1 MKPALGV
8 LAGAGPLP
16 SAVVEAAR
24 AQGRPVFVLAF
35 EGHTDP
41 ATVAGVAHGWV
52 RLGQFADAFRL
63 LREAGVVEI
72 CLIGPV
78 RRPSLSE
85 LRPDWRAAQA
95 LARIGLRAFG
105 DDGLLSAVI
114 REIES
119 EGFIVVGADE
129 ILGALRGRAGLY
141 GRHAPSEAARTDIAR
156 AVEVLRALGAVDV
169 GQAAIVEHG
178 VVLGVEAIE
187 GTDALVSRCRALR
200 REQSGGVLVK
210 IAKPGQEH
218 RVDLPTIG
226 VTTVEAVAAAGFA
239 GIAIE
244 AGRSL
249 VADAE
254 AVGEAA
260 DRHGIF
266 VIGIDLA

>member
-1 MKPALGV
+1 MNEALGV

-16 SAVVEAAR
+16 SAVVAAAR

-41 ATVAGVAHGWV
+41 ETVIGVPHGWV
-52 RLGQFADAFRL
+52 RLGQFAEAFRL
-63 LREAGVVEI
+63 LREANVAEV

-78 RRPSLSE
+78 RRPTLSE

-95 LARIGLRAFG
+95 LARIGIRALG

-119 EGFIVVGADE
+119 EGFVVVGADA
-129 ILGALRGRAGLY
+129 ILGALRGRSGPY
-141 GRHAPSEAARTDIAR
+141 GRQAPSAADEEDIAR
-156 AVEVLRALGAVDV
+156 AVDVLRALGAADV

-178 VVLGVEAIE
+178 IVLGVEAIE

-200 REQSGGVLVK
+200 RERSGGVLVK
-210 IAKPGQEH
+210 IAKPGQEQ

-244 AGRSL
+244 AGRSI
-249 VADAE
+249 VADAK

-266 VIGIDLA
+266 VTGIDLT

>member
-1 MKPALGV
+1 MG
-8 LAGAGPLP
+8 GA
-16 SAVVEAAR
+16 AE
-24 AQGRPVFVLAF
+24 
-35 EGHTDP
+35 T
-41 ATVAGVAHGWV
+41 
-52 RLGQFADAFRL
+52 
-63 LREAGVVEI
+63 
-72 CLIGPV
+72 
-78 RRPSLSE
+78 
-85 LRPDWRAAQA
+85 
-95 LARIGLRAFG
+95 
-105 DDGLLSAVI
+105 
-114 REIES
+114 
-119 EGFIVVGADE
+119 
-129 ILGALRGRAGLY
+129 LGALRGRAGLY

-260 DRHGIF
+260 DRHGVF